1 MKLTHI
7 FIYILAYLFTY
18 SYSFAAQDSILRKTD
33 SLSYESQ
40 RQRVNKLL
48 DERTTKFGEYSASLE
63 KKTGVFGLFKTKG
76 DMQKSIDIL
85 RALVLNDNNIFIE
98 TRKLLDLKDAQ
109 TERYQQLASQY
120 DNQVSAYMKTITKLQ
135 DENEKL
141 REELNSEQKD
151 DTSNT
156 TLLYFAILAV
166 VVLSILLFSQYKKRK
181 GEKLT
186 E

>member
-18 SYSFAAQDSILRKTD
+18 SSSFAAQDSILRKTD

-48 DERTTKFGEYSASLE
+48 DERTAKFGEYSASLE

-85 RALVLNDNNIFIE
+85 RALV
-98 TRKLLDLKDAQ
+98 
-109 TERYQQLASQY
+109 
-120 DNQVSAYMKTITKLQ
+120 
-135 DENEKL
+135 
-141 REELNSEQKD
+141 
-151 DTSNT
+151 
-156 TLLYFAILAV
+156 
-166 VVLSILLFSQYKKRK
+166 
-181 GEKLT
+181 
-186 E
+186 

>member
-1 MKLTHI
+1 
-7 FIYILAYLFTY
+7 
-18 SYSFAAQDSILRKTD
+18 
-33 SLSYESQ
+33 
-40 RQRVNKLL
+40 
-48 DERTTKFGEYSASLE
+48 
-63 KKTGVFGLFKTKG
+63 
-76 DMQKSIDIL
+76 MQKSIDIL

>member
-1 MKLTHI
+1 MKIQHI
-7 FIYILAYLFTY
+7 LSSLICLFLSITIATA
-18 SYSFAAQDSILRKTD
+18 SQDSILQKTD

-48 DERTTKFGEYSASLE
+48 DERSAKFGEYAASLE

-109 TERYQQLASQY
+109 SERYQQLASEY

-141 REELNSEQKD
+141 REEINSEQKSE
-151 DTSNT
+151 TNNNA
-156 TLLYFAILAV
+156 LLYLAILAV
-166 VVLSILLFSQYKKRK
+166 IVLSILLFSQYKKK
-181 GEKLT
+181 NVQKLT